1 MLNNQINLSNKRDY
15 LTNHFSAEK
24 SDRNKNKHLR
34 TGIKCID
41 GRLPMR
47 NGIYLLGGCPGIG
60 KTSAMLQFIDS
71 FAEQGN
77 TVLFFSLEQVECDL
91 TIKSINRLM
100 HKNSISEQEAIE
112 IYSSFADNI
121 ITATAEGSVAVEDLV
136 KSVEEVINTTN
147 RKPIVFVDYLQLLH
161 TNKPLQKREEIE
173 EVSHQ
178 LVALSKK
185 HGLTIFVISSLNRTN
200 YLAPI
205 DYESFK
211 ESGSLEYDADVVLG
225 LQYQIVSDQTFTNTA
240 SVDKRR
246 LLIGQ
251 EKVKTTRSVE
261 LTCIKNRFG
270 PIFESCKMN
279 YLADQDLFIDPQS
292 TVGTIQASKKQVCS
306 F

>member
-1 MLNNQINLSNKRDY
+1 MLDNQIKLSNKKDY
-15 LTNHFSAEK
+15 LNSRFLTEK
-24 SDRNKNKHLR
+24 SDRTKNKQLY

-41 GRLPMR
+41 ERLPIR
-47 NGIYLLGGCPGIG
+47 NGVYLFGGCPGVG
-60 KTSAMLQFIDS
+60 KTSAALQFIDG
-71 FAEQGN
+71 FAEQGH

-91 TIKSINRLM
+91 TIKSINRIM

-112 IYSSFADNI
+112 VYSSFADNI
-121 ITATAEGSVAVEDLV
+121 ITATSDGGVEIEDLV
-136 KSVEEVINTTN
+136 ETVENVINTTN
-147 RKPIVFVDYLQLLH
+147 TKPIVFVDYLQLLH
-161 TNKPLQKREEIE
+161 TRKSMQKREEIE

-178 LVALSKK
+178 LVAISKK

-225 LQYQIVSDQTFTNTA
+225 LQYQIVSDRTFTNTT
-240 SVDKRR
+240 SVDKKR

-251 EKVKTTRSVE
+251 EKTKTIRSVE

-270 PIFESCKMN
+270 PVFESCKMN
-279 YLADQDLFIDPQS
+279 YLTDKDLFVDATQPKSRVI
-292 TVGTIQASKKQVCS
+292 I
-306 F
+306 

>member
-1 MLNNQINLSNKRDY
+1 MLNNQIKLSNKKDY
-15 LTNHFSAEK
+15 LANCFSAEK
-24 SDRNKNKHLR
+24 SDRNKNKHLY

-41 GRLPMR
+41 ERLPIR
-47 NGIYLLGGCPGIG
+47 NGLYLLGGCPGIG
-60 KTSAMLQFIDS
+60 KTSATLQIIDS
-71 FAEQGN
+71 FAEQGH

-100 HKNSISEQEAIE
+100 HNNSISEQEAIKF
-112 IYSSFADNI
+112 YSSFADNI
-121 ITATAEGSVAVEDLV
+121 ITATADGSVAIEDLV
-136 KSVEEVINTTN
+136 QSVEDVINTTN
-147 RKPIVFVDYLQLLH
+147 TKPIVFVDYLQLLH
-161 TNKPLQKREEIE
+161 TNKSLQKREEIE

-178 LVALSKK
+178 LVTLSKK

-225 LQYQIVSDQTFTNTA
+225 LQYQIVSDQIFA
-240 SVDKRR
+240 STTSIDKRR

-251 EKVKTTRSVE
+251 EKAKITRSVE

-270 PIFESCKMN
+270 PVFESCKMN
-279 YLADQDLFIDPQS
+279 YFADKDLFVD
-292 TVGTIQASKKQVCS
+292 ASDVYQKNAPNNVCR